1 MDSKSR
7 TATLIVSLALVAIVC
22 AQAETRKEMHFKVGH
37 HATLSI
43 TNQYGPISVHP
54 ANGREVVVTA
64 LLASDKVE
72 IDQSQRG
79 SRIDIFSHLRPDADA
94 NTGHVSYEVSVPADA
109 SIAIHATAGQL
120 SAEKMR
126 GDVDFEETS
135 GDVDVR
141 DFSGAHLHIK
151 TLDGPV
157 TLTNVQ
163 DGYVEIT
170 STGGDVIMN
179 AVSGP
184 MIEVNSVSGKIL
196 YDGDFG
202 AGGEYN
208 LTSHTGDIEAQA
220 PSYASIDVFARSVT
234 GNVVNDFTLEPEHTP
249 FPMKVGSA
257 FAGTVNKAASKVKLL
272 SFSGKIHLKKR

>member
-7 TATLIVSLALVAIVC
+7 TAALVLSLVLVAMIC
-22 AQAETRKEMHFKVGH
+22 AQAETRKDMHFKVGK
-37 HATLSI
+37 HATVSI
-43 TNQYGPISVHP
+43 TNQFGPISVHP
-54 ANGREVVVTA
+54 AAGREVIVTA
-64 LLASDKVE
+64 ILHSDKVE
-72 IDQSQRG
+72 IDQNQRG
-79 SRIDIFSHLRPDADA
+79 SRVEILSHLLAGADA
-94 NTGHVSYEVSVPADA
+94 NSGRVDYDVAVPADA
-109 SIAIHATAGQL
+109 SIALHATEGQL
-120 SAEKMR
+120 SAVKMR
-126 GDVDFEETS
+126 GDVDFEETT
-135 GDVDVR
+135 GDVIVR
-141 DFSGAHLHIK
+141 DFEGAHLHVK
-151 TLDGPV
+151 TIDGPV
-157 TLTNVQ
+157 TLTNIQ

-179 AVSGP
+179 AVNGP

-202 AGGEYN
+202 AGGEYT

-249 FPMKVGSA
+249 FTMKVGSA

>member
-1 MDSKSR
+1 MDNRSR
-7 TATLIVSLALVAIVC
+7 TATLIVGLTLVGLVC
-22 AQAETRKEMHFKVGH
+22 VQAETRKEMRFKVGH
-37 HATLSI
+37 HATVCI

-54 ANGREVVVTA
+54 AAGREVVVNA
-64 LLASDKVE
+64 VLASDKVE

-79 SRIDIFSHLRPDADA
+79 SRVDLFSHLLKDAD
-94 NTGHVSYEVSVPADA
+94 TTSGKVSYEVTVPADA
-109 SIAIHATAGQL
+109 SIVLRSTAGEL
-120 SAEKMR
+120 KAEKMN
-126 GDVDFEETS
+126 GDVNFEEAT
-135 GDVDVR
+135 GDVYLSDLN
-141 DFSGAHLHIK
+141 GAHVHIK

-157 TLTNVQ
+157 TLTNIQ

-170 STGGDVIMN
+170 SMGGDVTMN

-184 MIEVNSVSGKIL
+184 MVEVNSVSGKIV

-202 AGGEYN
+202 AGGEYV

-234 GNVVNDFTLEPEHTP
+234 GPVVNDFTLEPEHTP
-249 FPMKVGSA
+249 YALKVGSA